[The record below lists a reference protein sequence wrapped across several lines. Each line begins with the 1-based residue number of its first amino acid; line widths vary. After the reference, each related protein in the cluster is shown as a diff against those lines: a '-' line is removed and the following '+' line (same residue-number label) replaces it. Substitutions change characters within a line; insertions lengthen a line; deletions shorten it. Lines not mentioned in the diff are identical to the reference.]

1 MKSLLCTLI
10 FLLLSANLYAETN
23 IQQDDKVKIWA
34 EKQQAKMAR
43 EKAKREQERN
53 DPYNKQIRELEK
65 KHFGK
70 VVNGDKEQQKLQ
82 QDVLNS
88 TKTSK

>member
-1 MKSLLCTLI
+1 MKSILYILLITFFSSNI
-10 FLLLSANLYAETN
+10 YA
-23 IQQDDKVKIWA
+23 A
-34 EKQQAKMAR
+34 EDTYDEKMKKRLERKLKMFER

-53 DPYNKQIRELEK
+53 DPYNKKIRELEK

-70 VVNGDKEQQKLQ
+70 VINGDKEQQKLH
-82 QDVLNS
+82 QDLIDS

>member
-1 MKSLLCTLI
+1 MKSILYILLIT
-10 FLLLSANLYAETN
+10 FFSTNLYAENTN
-23 IQQDDKVKIWA
+23 QQDDRLKKWA
-34 EKQQAKMAR
+34 ERQQAKMER

-53 DPYNKQIRELEK
+53 DPYNKKIRELEK

-70 VVNGDKEQQKLQ
+70 VINGDKEQQKLH
-82 QDVLNS
+82 QDLIDS

>member
-1 MKSLLCTLI
+1 MKSILYILLIT
-10 FLLLSANLYAETN
+10 FFSTNLYAENTN
-23 IQQDDKVKIWA
+23 QQDDRLKKWA
-34 EKQQAKMAR
+34 ERQQAKMER
-43 EKAKREQERN
+43 EKAKREKERN

-70 VVNGDKEQQKLQ
+70 VINGDKEQQKLH
-82 QDVLNS
+82 QDLIDS

>member
-1 MKSLLCTLI
+1 MKSILYILLI
-10 FLLLSANLYAETN
+10 AFISSNLYAVEDTY
-23 IQQDDKVKIWA
+23 D
-34 EKQQAKMAR
+34 EKMKKRLERQQARMER
-43 EKAKREQERN
+43 EIAKIEQERN

>member
-1 MKSLLCTLI
+1 MKSIIFILLITFI
-10 FLLLSANLYAETN
+10 SSNLYA
-23 IQQDDKVKIWA
+23 DDNKYYEYMK
-34 EKQQAKMAR
+34 KQHER

-53 DPYNKQIRELEK
+53 DPYNKKIRELEK

-70 VVNGDKEQQKLQ
+70 VINGDKEQQKLH
-82 QDVLNS
+82 QDLIDS